1 MGILHAYW
9 SNLIASYGG
18 GVDDSLGCDI
28 FLEIYV
34 WIQSLCQDYVVSLR
48 AASSHFSDIQS
59 FSFQQICKFQFQQ
72 ICIFQITKI
81 FRFQNFEFIFIVV
94 ACSLLC

>member
-34 WIQSLCQDYVVSLR
+34 WIQSLCQDYVVGLR

-59 FSFQQICKFQFQQ
+59 FSSANMQVSVSTNMHFSDYENIQIS
-72 ICIFQITKI
+72 
-81 FRFQNFEFIFIVV
+81 EF
-94 ACSLLC
+94 